1 MKFLLTAINA
11 KYIHSNP
18 GVYSLKMFA
27 ESKGAA
33 QAVQGDQNPWEDGLP
48 CVPLGAEKQEEHGPY
63 AGVTEKTAR
72 ESHSMQVEIA
82 EYTINNQM
90 ELILE
95 DIYRRKPDMVGISC
109 YIWNIAY
116 ALDLVRDIHKVL
128 PDTDIWLGGPEVSYD
143 APQLLVREPEVFGVM
158 KGEGEEMFAA
168 LLECYRT
175 LGCTVRSLGWNEQKN
190 VAAESVADSGRLPEL
205 QDRPETA
212 RVSEISGNARVS
224 AFWHCMSQVAGL
236 TYHGADGI
244 ICDQPIR
251 PVMDMSRIPF
261 LYPSLKGFENRIV
274 HYESSR
280 GCPFSCSY
288 CLSSIDK
295 SVRFRDLKLV
305 LPELDF
311 FLEKRVPQVKFVDR
325 TFNAKKS
332 HAMAIWKHILEHDNG
347 VTNFHFEITADLLD
361 EEELE
366 LISRMRPGLIQL
378 EIGVQSTNT
387 ETIRAIRRKMDLKR
401 LRYVVERINAGKN
414 VHQHLD
420 LIAGLPFED
429 YESFGRSFNEVYSME
444 PEQFQLGFLKVLKG
458 SYMHDMVEEYG
469 LKYRGKAPYEVLS
482 TKWLPYSDV
491 LRLKGVEDMVEVYYN
506 SRQFLRTLKL
516 FEQEFESAFAMY
528 EYMAQYYDE
537 QHLTGLNHS
546 RLARYEIFHDLI
558 GQKVEPEQMGAFEDA
573 LMCDL
578 YFRENAKSR
587 PSFALPQAPYKE
599 ELRRMVPELRTLGIQ
614 VHAEVLRSGE
624 VLLFDY
630 REKDRLNHN
639 AKLTVLGR
647 IEA

>member
-274 HYESSR
+274 YYESSR

-429 YESFGRSFNEVYSME
+429 YKSFGRSFNEVYSME

-558 GQKVEPEQMGAFEDA
+558 GQKVEPEQMGVFEDA

>member
-27 ESKGAA
+27 ESQGAA

-143 APQLLVREPEVFGVM
+143 APQLLAREPEVFGVM

-190 VAAESVADSGRLPEL
+190 VAAETVADSGRLPEL

-224 AFWHCMSQVAGL
+224 AFWHGMSQVAGL
-236 TYHGADGI
+236 TYHRADGI

-274 HYESSR
+274 YYESSR

-378 EIGVQSTNT
+378 EIGVQSTNQ

-558 GQKVEPEQMGAFEDA
+558 GQKVEAEQMGAFEDA

-599 ELRRMVPELRTLGIQ
+599 ELRRLVPELRTLGIQ

>member
-190 VAAESVADSGRLPEL
+190 AAAESVADSGRLPEL

-274 HYESSR
+274 YYESSR

-482 TKWLPYSDV
+482 TKWQPYSDV

-558 GQKVEPEQMGAFEDA
+558 GQKVEPEQMGVFEDA

>member
-274 HYESSR
+274 YYESSR

-429 YESFGRSFNEVYSME
+429 YESFGQSFNEVYSME

-558 GQKVEPEQMGAFEDA
+558 GQKVEPEQMGVFEDA

>member
-27 ESKGAA
+27 ESQGAA
-33 QAVQGDQNPWEDGLP
+33 AVQGDQNPWEDGLP

-274 HYESSR
+274 YYESSR

-506 SRQFLRTLKL
+506 NRQFLRTLKL

-558 GQKVEPEQMGAFEDA
+558 GQKVEAEQMGAFEDA

-599 ELRRMVPELRTLGIQ
+599 ELRRLVPELRTLGIQ

>member
-274 HYESSR
+274 YYESSR

-414 VHQHLD
+414 IHQHLD

-558 GQKVEPEQMGAFEDA
+558 GQKVEAEQMGAFEDA

-599 ELRRMVPELRTLGIQ
+599 ELRRLVPELRALGIQ

>member
-27 ESKGAA
+27 ESHGAA
-33 QAVQGDQNPWEDGLP
+33 AVQGDQNLWEDGLP

-72 ESHSMQVEIA
+72 ESYSMQVEIA

-190 VAAESVADSGRLPEL
+190 AAAESVADSGRLPEL

-274 HYESSR
+274 YYESSR

-558 GQKVEPEQMGAFEDA
+558 GQKVEPEQMGVFEDA

-599 ELRRMVPELRTLGIQ
+599 ELRRLVPELRTLGIQ

>member
-27 ESKGAA
+27 ESQGAA
-33 QAVQGDQNPWEDGLP
+33 AVQGDQNLWEDGLP
-48 CVPLGAEKQEEHGPY
+48 CVPLGAEKQEEHGPH

-72 ESHSMQVEIA
+72 ESHSMQVEIT

-143 APQLLVREPEVFGVM
+143 APQLLAREPEVFGVM

-274 HYESSR
+274 YYESSR

-587 PSFALPQAPYKE
+587 PSFALPQVPYKE
-599 ELRRMVPELRTLGIQ
+599 ELRRLVPELRTLGIQ